1 MSNNYKE
8 DRIMIDSKDILTLL
22 SIPCEEVSDVE
33 IISDTKEITYVDI
46 ALKDNKS
53 SCPFCFQNN
62 VVIKDYYKVKI
73 KNNIIRKHKLFVH
86 IKMRRYK
93 CRCCN
98 KTFKQKFNFYED
110 RNSISLNTKNLV
122 QNMLMDRISM
132 EYIAKELDIS
142 KQTVINILDELPDP
156 KRLPL
161 PNVICLDEFHFSNA
175 NHKAGKYPCVISNP
189 FNTELIDIIESRR
202 KDYLI
207 EYFKQISFKE
217 RSNVK
222 YFISDMNE
230 TYRSIHKMFFIDA
243 IHIVDHFHIVKLFT
257 EAIQKI
263 RIKIMK
269 SYTPNSKEYKY
280 LKKNWKLFVMK
291 RFDLKDN
298 KFINHK
304 TGVVHYTLDSIDM
317 VLKAYPDLYDVY
329 WAKEEFSSSMLKLHN
344 YDETKKRI
352 DFFINKFSKS
362 LNKELND
369 IGNTFKNWYKEI
381 INSYSKNTY
390 GVVLTNAMAESNNN
404 YIQTLINIG
413 YGYTNFKRLRKRILY
428 MSSHKNRNQN
438 LL

>member
-1 MSNNYKE
+1 
-8 DRIMIDSKDILTLL
+8 MIDSKDILTLL